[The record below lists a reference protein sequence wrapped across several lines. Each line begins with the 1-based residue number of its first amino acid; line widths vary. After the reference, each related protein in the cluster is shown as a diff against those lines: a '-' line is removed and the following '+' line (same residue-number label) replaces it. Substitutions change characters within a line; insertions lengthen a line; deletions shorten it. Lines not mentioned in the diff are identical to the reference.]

1 MIKSIKFLSAPVFLL
16 MFSLSCY
23 AGGKDSLSNSSN
35 NNSLPT
41 IGIGDGT
48 LFFSGDVGTFNLAEP
63 LRFRN
68 GIYFE
73 VQKKSRSRFDFSL
86 FFLSGKLYGNISSPD
101 RNLNFLSS
109 ITTEGLN
116 IRYHFSKNN
125 ERTLIPYIS
134 IGIEAVSYSSK
145 SDLLD
150 ANGNKYYFW
159 NDGTIRSMDQSS
171 PNAAT
176 DAVKLTRDY
185 VYETDLRSANIDNRS
200 SYPTS
205 ALSFPIGA
213 GLKFRLSD
221 RFHIR
226 VSAIYHLTN
235 SDLIDGIDETGAGE
249 RQGESGND
257 KFIFTSAS
265 LHFDLSAKKNPDPK
279 TKSGA
284 KGDKNFW
291 TGKSDL
297 ENQDTDKDG
306 VNDLLDECAG
316 TETGLTVNE
325 RGCPI
330 DTDLDGIPDYR
341 DKEINS
347 ARGAMV
353 NEDGITL
360 TDKLV
365 DELFARDSLNEL
377 LERQIEM
384 LKAKDASKGESF
396 NGLPENTS
404 DTAQVVVTN
413 NGGFDNS
420 SRIPEGFRF
429 VDADRNGFISPAEMT
444 TAIDDYHKD
453 RSPLDT
459 KRFHLLIDY
468 FFDQ

>member
-1 MIKSIKFLSAPVFLL
+1 MKSFQIFSSPVIFLMLTLTCS
-16 MFSLSCY
+16 
-23 AGGKDSLSNSSN
+23 AGGKDSLSKSSN

-48 LFFSGDVGTFNLAEP
+48 LFFSGDVGTFNLVEP
-63 LRFRN
+63 LHFRN

-116 IRYHFSKNN
+116 IRYHFSKDK

-134 IGIEAVSYSSK
+134 VGIEVLSYTSK

-150 ANGNKYYFW
+150 ADGNKYYFW
-159 NDGTIRSMDQSS
+159 NDGSIRSMDQSS

-185 VYETDLRSANIDNRS
+185 VYETNLRNANIDNRS

-284 KGDKNFW
+284 KGDKNYW

-316 TETGLTVNE
+316 TETGMKVNE
-325 RGCPI
+325 RGCPL

-347 ARGAMV
+347 AHGVMV

-360 TDKLV
+360 TDKLM
-365 DELFARDSLNEL
+365 EEIFTRDSLNEL
-377 LERQIEM
+377 LQRQIEM

-396 NGLPENTS
+396 NGTEFNES
-404 DTAQVVVTN
+404 DSARVIASDAGN
-413 NGGFDNS
+413 FDNS

-429 VDADRNGFISPAEMT
+429 ADADRNGFISPSEMT
-444 TAIDDYHKD
+444 TAIDDYLKD

-459 KRFHLLIDY
+459 KSFHLLIDY